1 MVNKQNLWFV
11 TLFSIIL
18 ILSIFYISINE
29 DEIKTLAKTD
39 VQEVDTN
46 DTTLV
51 VSENTELV
59 ALRIQSDE
67 ENLLAMNELKEI
79 LLSETAN
86 IEEKNDAYNS
96 LLTMS
101 KNNSLEGELEDKIN
115 KEYQIESFVKI
126 KNNNITVVLNKKD
139 HNYEIAN
146 KIIRKVQE
154 SFDEYKYITVKFN

>member
-18 ILSIFYISINE
+18 VLSIFYISINE
-29 DEIKTLAKTD
+29 DDIKTLAAKNNIEVNTD
-39 VQEVDTN
+39 DTS
-46 DTTLV
+46 LV
-51 VSENTELV
+51 VNENTELV
-59 ALRIQSDE
+59 ALRVQSDE
-67 ENLLAMNELKEI
+67 EDLLAMNELKEI
-79 LLSETAN
+79 LLSETAD
-86 IEEKNDAYNS
+86 ITTKNEAYDT

-101 KNNSLEGELEDKIN
+101 KNSSLEEELESKIN
-115 KEYQIESFVKI
+115 KEFQIESFVKI
-126 KNNNITVVLNKKD
+126 KNNNVTVVLNKKD